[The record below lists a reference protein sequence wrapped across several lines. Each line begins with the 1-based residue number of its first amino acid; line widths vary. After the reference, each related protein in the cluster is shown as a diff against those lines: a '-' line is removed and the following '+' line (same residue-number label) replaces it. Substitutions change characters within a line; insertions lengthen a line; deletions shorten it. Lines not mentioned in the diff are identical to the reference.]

1 LNSSSLCGPY
11 QNVDLQTKRN
21 YLNSMA
27 GKILLEVVVE
37 ESLHDPCRFDSSNLE
52 KGEDVS

>member
-1 LNSSSLCGPY
+1 
-11 QNVDLQTKRN
+11 
-21 YLNSMA
+21 MA